1 MKSGRCLA
9 VAATVLLLAG
19 CRIELYSGLP
29 EEDANQMLAIL
40 MQHHIDAD
48 KQRGEGGI
56 TLRVEQAQ
64 FINAVELLRLN
75 GFPHRKYTTAEMMFP
90 PNQLVVSPSEEQQKI
105 LYLKEQRIEGMLS
118 QMEGV
123 VQADVAIASRSA
135 GDEEAGAPVSVAVFI
150 KYSPQVNMETFRM
163 QIRNLVEKAI
173 PGLQY
178 DHISI
183 LMQPAS
189 YRMAASAPSVHQD
202 PQGRAI
208 HWLIQHYRLLMIPLA
223 LTLIAMIYLAAGKWR
238 DRRR

>member
-1 MKSGRCLA
+1 MKRGRCLA
-9 VAATVLLLAG
+9 VAAAFLLLAG

-40 MQHHIDAD
+40 MQHHIDAE

-56 TLRVEQAQ
+56 TLRVEQTQ

-90 PNQLVVSPSEEQQKI
+90 PNQLVVSPNEEQQKI

-123 VQADVAIASRSA
+123 VQADVAIASRSPGSEVDA
-135 GDEEAGAPVSVAVFI
+135 APISVAVFI
-150 KYSPQVNMETFRM
+150 KYSPQVNMETFHM
-163 QIRNLVEKAI
+163 QIKNLVEKAI

-189 YRMAASAPSVHQD
+189 YRIATPTPDAHQD

-208 HWLIQHYRLLMIPLA
+208 YWLIQHYRLLMIALA
-223 LTLIAMIYLAAGKWR
+223 LTLLAMVYLAAGMWR

>member
-1 MKSGRCLA
+1 MKGGRCLV

-56 TLRVEQAQ
+56 TLRVDQAH

-75 GFPHRKYTTAEMMFP
+75 GFPHRKYTTAETMFP
-90 PNQLVVSPSEEQQKI
+90 PNQLVVSPNEEQQKI

-123 VQADVAIASRSA
+123 VQADVAIASHSA
-135 GDEEAGAPVSVAVFI
+135 SGEGEAAPISVAVFI
-150 KYSPQVNMETFRM
+150 KYSPQVNMEIFRM
-163 QIRNLVEKAI
+163 QIRSLVENAI
-173 PGLQY
+173 PGLHY

-189 YRMAASAPSVHQD
+189 YRIAAPTPGAHQD

-223 LTLIAMIYLAAGKWR
+223 LTLLAMMYLAMEKWR
-238 DRRR
+238 QRRR